1 MPWLSSALLFFLA
14 AVVLHAVVCRVPM
27 QMNIVLRFVAIG
39 GLLGLGWIW
48 LLHDAYQFGEPRFWA
63 GLLIYALCCEVYV
76 FLFTLVIA
84 SISANLLVSLRSRDM
99 TDLDIDQLYDS
110 RKMVSARLDRL
121 VSTRFLSETPTGLRL
136 SEKGVRTLRVFNM
149 MKSFFRHPPPNRSMI
164 DAPCQ

>member
-1 MPWLSSALLFFLA
+1 MPWLSGALLFFLA

-27 QMNIVLRFVAIG
+27 HMNIVLRFVAIG

-48 LLHDAYQFGEPRFWA
+48 LLYDAFQFGEPGFWA
-63 GLLIYALCCEVYV
+63 GLLIYALSCKVYL
-76 FLFTLVIA
+76 FLFTLVIG

-99 TDLDIDQLYDS
+99 TDLDIDHLCDRPQ
-110 RKMVSARLDRL
+110 MVSARLDRL

-136 SEKGVRTLRVFNM
+136 SEKGVLTLRVFNTV
-149 MKSFFRHPPPNRSMI
+149 KNFFRHPPPNRSMT

>member
-1 MPWLSSALLFFLA
+1 MPWLSGALLYFLA

-27 QMNIVLRFVAIG
+27 RINIVLRFVAIG

-48 LLHDAYQFGEPRFWA
+48 LLHDAYQFGEPGFWA
-63 GLLIYALCCEVYV
+63 GLLIYALSCEVYV
-76 FLFTLVIA
+76 FLFTLVIG

-121 VSTRFLSETPTGLRL
+121 VSTRFLSETPTGLKL

-149 MKSFFRHPPPNRSMI
+149 LKNVFRHPPSNLSVI